1 MPVKQS
7 LDYAFTFPPQEV
19 KLGPDQLLDPTTGEQ
34 HNVVAIDDDRVVVRR
49 KATREPPAVHALI
62 ARGPVHTAVLRA
74 SLAEVAGALLA
85 GDGRF
90 GAARSIMRRE
100 PPAVVRAGDP
110 TVEQMC
116 AAALALDRSHLV
128 VQGPP
133 GTGKTH
139 RAARMIV
146 AAMKAGRRVGVT
158 AQSHAAV
165 QNLLDAVEAHAH
177 EEGFDFAGVYK
188 GHGYESARGLIESVE
203 TNPGTQ
209 GDFALVA
216 GTAWL
221 FARPEHRDSLGLLFV
236 DEAGQFSLA
245 GAIAVAPAADSLVL
259 LGDPQQLPQVTQAAH
274 PGASGASVLE
284 HLLGGEATVPL
295 GRGFFLPES
304 WRMHPDVCAFV
315 SARSYDSRLHS
326 RPACARRRIGANGP
340 LAGAGLRFVATAH
353 DGRGQRSVEEAEAIA
368 SACRDLLAGG
378 TVTDEHGVTR
388 RLLPA
393 DLMVVAPY
401 NLAVTCIRAHVPH
414 GVQVGTVDRFQ
425 GREAPVVFFAMTC
438 SSGEDVPRGL
448 DFLFSRNR
456 LNVAISRAQC
466 LAVLVANPRLLHAD
480 CRTLEAM
487 QLVDGAC
494 RFAELATPASPG
506 DTERLAA

>member
-1 MPVKQS
+1 
-7 LDYAFTFPPQEV
+7 
-19 KLGPDQLLDPTTGEQ
+19 
-34 HNVVAIDDDRVVVRR
+34 VAIDDDRVVVRR

-85 GDGRF
+85 GHGRF

-100 PPAVVRAGDP
+100 PPAVVRAADP

-146 AAMKAGRRVGVT
+146 AAMRAGRRVGVT

-259 LGDPQQLPQVTQAAH
+259 LGDPQQLAQVTQAAH

-315 SARSYDSRLHS
+315 SERSYDSRLHS
-326 RPACARRRIGANGP
+326 RPACARRRTGANGP
-340 LAGAGLRFVATAH
+340 LAGAGLLFVATAH
-353 DGRGQRSVEEAEAIA
+353 EGCGQRSVEEAEAIA

-456 LNVAISRAQC
+456 FNVAISRAQC

-506 DTERLAA
+506 ATERLAA